1 MKGVEGK
8 LKKNEDIKEEIEGIA
23 QQDKLKT
30 EFFGN
35 ISHEFK
41 TPLNVIISAIQLLQL
56 YQQNGTIIDP
66 ELKLCKYLDSMKQN
80 AFRLLKL
87 SNNMIDLS
95 RIDSSYFD
103 IDLHN
108 YDLVAVVQEIIES
121 VDIYAESK
129 KVNLVFKKEMDTLIM
144 AFDIEKLER
153 IILNLLSNALK
164 FTKQN
169 GTVEVRLCTKENN
182 AFISVKDNGIGIAK
196 DKQKF
201 VFERFRQVDKSFTR
215 KREGSGIGLSLVQ
228 SLVNMHKGEIN
239 LESEYGKGSEFT
251 IMFPINKVKEDLQV
265 DNYSRYKDS
274 LMERLRVE
282 FSDL

>member
-1 MKGVEGK
+1 
-8 LKKNEDIKEEIEGIA
+8 
-23 QQDKLKT
+23 
-30 EFFGN
+30 
-35 ISHEFK
+35 
-41 TPLNVIISAIQLLQL
+41 
-56 YQQNGTIIDP
+56 
-66 ELKLCKYLDSMKQN
+66 MKQN

-103 IDLHN
+103 IDFHN

-129 KVNLVFKKEMDTLIM
+129 KVNLVLKKEMDTLIM
-144 AFDIEKLER
+144 AFDIEKFER

-201 VFERFRQVDKSFTR
+201 VFERFKQVDKSFTS

-251 IMFPINKVKEDLQV
+251 IMLPINIVKEDLQV